1 MMIPKPGI
9 MDTDPNQEWAMP
21 DESTVE
27 NLYETTLEYY
37 NLRPILKDM
46 PAKTPRGPTPD
57 APAENALLSAT
68 LLAASTRR

>member
-46 PAKTPRGPTPD
+46 PAYGHGGRYPAYGSTAPD
-57 APAENALLSAT
+57 S
-68 LLAASTRR
+68 R